1 MVGLS
6 DTPTIEADNA
16 SRLDEIVRLLKDL
29 LILQGLKS
37 KMSLNEIRD
46 LVQVDKR
53 RVNKISKILR
63 KHEVTSSAS
72 EK

>member
-1 MVGLS
+1 MS
-6 DTPTIEADNA
+6 DSSTVDDDNA

-37 KMSLNEIRD
+37 KMSLDEIRD

-53 RVNKISKILR
+53 RVNKISKIVR
-63 KHEVTSSAS
+63 KHLVASSAS